1 MPKTKP
7 NKQAEA
13 FGARLAALL
22 ARHGQPRRG
31 AGAYLQRKYRVS
43 NVVANAWLNGEYKP
57 NIPTSKAIAD
67 DHGEDFNALYFG
79 DEAPADSVGERSVA
93 TSETPVGYVRFPLL
107 EGFVSAGDGGFMPD
121 HPEVVR
127 YIDVAAD
134 WAEQNLRAPRNAV
147 RVITARGDSMTGD
160 ISDGDILFVDS
171 RVQDFD
177 TDSIYVMN
185 WQGRPLVK
193 RLQLRRDGSVLIR
206 STNPAYEPEVVPA
219 GEIDQLFISGRVL
232 AAWGFKKF

>member
-7 NKQAEA
+7 NKDAEA
-13 FGARLAALL
+13 FGSRLVELL
-22 ARHGQPRRG
+22 SRHGQPRRG
-31 AGAYLQRKYRVS
+31 AGAYLARKYKVS

-57 NIPTSKAIAD
+57 GIPTAKAIAD
-67 DHGEDFNALYFG
+67 DHSAEFAALYFG
-79 DEAPADSVGERSVA
+79 DDAVVGSYPNQVVA
-93 TSETPVGYVRFPLL
+93 IDETPAGYVRFPLL
-107 EGFVSAGDGGFMPD
+107 EGFVAAGGGGYMPD
-121 HPEVVR
+121 HPEVVQ
-127 YIDVAAD
+127 YLDVAAD
-134 WAEQNLRAPRNAV
+134 WAEQNIRAPRNAV

-160 ISDGDILFVDS
+160 ISDGDVLFVDS

-219 GEIDQLFISGRVL
+219 GEVDQLFISGRVL